1 MLDKIYFSGINGIGM
16 SGIAKILKQQGYD
29 VQGSDLEYKDVTK
42 SLEELGIKVHIGQ
55 SVENIENFK
64 PDLYVYSTAI
74 RTTNPEYIYADS
86 TNTKMKR
93 RGEMLADIVNEF
105 DKSIAIAGTHGK
117 TTTSSMCSISFLSKD
132 PYIVVGGIIPEIQS
146 NSRIGNSD
154 YFIIEA
160 DESDNSFLYLY
171 PTYSVITNIEAD
183 HLEHHG
189 SFENIKKS
197 FIQFISQ
204 TKEKVI
210 LSKDCP
216 NISSL
221 DLDKYKDKLVYYS
234 ANEKADIYAKDIKN
248 LDGITKYTVVINDEE
263 IGEFILKV
271 PGMHNIQN
279 SLPVIYL
286 AYIQNVD
293 MEKVKESLSNFTG
306 ANRRY
311 QVIYDE
317 EIKIID
323 DYAHHPTEI
332 RATINAAKSNEKGK
346 ITVVFEPHRYTRT
359 KFFMDEFAKALSLAD
374 RVILLPIYAA
384 SEDNESGISS
394 QDLYDKIKKF
404 DKQKETYV
412 MLPKEV
418 MDYIYFNFEPNEVY
432 IFMGAGTVSKFA
444 YKLVNQIKG

>member
-1 MLDKIYFSGINGIGM
+1 
-16 SGIAKILKQQGYD
+16 
-29 VQGSDLEYKDVTK
+29 
-42 SLEELGIKVHIGQ
+42 
-55 SVENIENFK
+55 
-64 PDLYVYSTAI
+64 
-74 RTTNPEYIYADS
+74 
-86 TNTKMKR
+86 
-93 RGEMLADIVNEF
+93 
-105 DKSIAIAGTHGK
+105 
-117 TTTSSMCSISFLSKD
+117 
-132 PYIVVGGIIPEIQS
+132 
-146 NSRIGNSD
+146 
-154 YFIIEA
+154 
-160 DESDNSFLYLY
+160 
-171 PTYSVITNIEAD
+171 
-183 HLEHHG
+183 
-189 SFENIKKS
+189 
-197 FIQFISQ
+197 
-204 TKEKVI
+204 
-210 LSKDCP
+210 
-216 NISSL
+216 
-221 DLDKYKDKLVYYS
+221 
-234 ANEKADIYAKDIKN
+234 
-248 LDGITKYTVVINDEE
+248 
-263 IGEFILKV
+263 
-271 PGMHNIQN
+271 
-279 SLPVIYL
+279 
-286 AYIQNVD
+286 

-394 QDLYDKIKKF
+394 QDLYNKIKKF

>member
-1 MLDKIYFSGINGIGM
+1 MLDKVYFSGINGIGM
-16 SGIAKILKQQGYD
+16 SGIANILKQQGYD
-29 VQGSDLEYKDVTK
+29 VQGSDLEYKEVTK
-42 SLEELGIKVHIGQ
+42 SLEAIGIKVHIGQ

-74 RTTNPEYIYADS
+74 RTTNPEYIYAKS
-86 TNTKMKR
+86 TNTKMKK
-93 RGEMLADIVNEF
+93 RGEILADIVNTF

-146 NSRIGNSD
+146 NSRIGSSD

-197 FIQFISQ
+197 FIKFISQ

-216 NISSL
+216 NIKEL
-221 DLDKYKDKLVYYS
+221 DLDEYKDKLVYYS

-248 LDGITKYTVVINDEE
+248 LDGITKYTVVINDKK
-263 IGEFILKV
+263 IGEFSLKV
-271 PGMHNIQN
+271 PGLHNIQN
-279 SLPVIYL
+279 SLPAIYL
-286 AYIQNVD
+286 SYIQNID
-293 MEKVKESLSNFTG
+293 IDKVKESLSNFTG

-332 RATINAAKSNEKGK
+332 RSTINAAKSNEKGK
-346 ITVVFEPHRYTRT
+346 ITIVFEPHRYTRT

-374 RVILLPIYAA
+374 RVILLPIYSA
-384 SEDNESGISS
+384 SEDNEAGISS

-444 YKLVNQIKG
+444 YKLVNKIKG

>member
-221 DLDKYKDKLVYYS
+221 DLDEYKDKLVYYS

-263 IGEFILKV
+263 IGEFSLKV
-271 PGMHNIQN
+271 LGMHNIQN

-286 AYIQNVD
+286 AYIQNID

>member
-221 DLDKYKDKLVYYS
+221 DLDEYKDKLVYYS

-263 IGEFILKV
+263 IGEFRLKV

-394 QDLYDKIKKF
+394 QDLYEKIKKF

>member
-93 RGEMLADIVNEF
+93 RGEMLADIVNKF

-221 DLDKYKDKLVYYS
+221 DLAEYKDKLVYYS

-248 LDGITKYTVVINDEE
+248 LDGITKYTVVINDEK
-263 IGEFILKV
+263 IGEFSLKV

-394 QDLYDKIKKF
+394 QDLYEKIKKF

>member
-221 DLDKYKDKLVYYS
+221 DLDEYKDKLVYYS
-234 ANEKADIYAKDIKN
+234 TNEKADIYAKDIKN

-263 IGEFILKV
+263 IGEFSLKV